1 MRVLVTGSS
10 GFTGKHLMRYLS
22 KYGHEV
28 HALTSN
34 LTDYNALKGEILEVK
49 PEAVIHLAG
58 IAAVGHENIDDFYNI
73 NILGTRNLLASL
85 AYSRHQILNVVVSS
99 SAHVYGNKGGGSL
112 SENSKIVPGNDYSV
126 SKYAMELMAGLWKED
141 LPITITRP
149 FNYTGKGQS
158 NHFIIPKI
166 VEHFRNR
173 KSSISLG
180 NIMLYREF
188 GDVRDVVEIYRRFI
202 EKPPVG
208 ETVNLCTSEPTRLRD
223 IIDICSNLTRH
234 EIEVKINQQFVRDN
248 EPEKLIGDD
257 SKLRELIPDL
267 KRKTLTETLS
277 WMLS

>member
-10 GFTGKHLMRYLS
+10 GFTGKHLLPYLN
-22 KYGHEV
+22 KFGHEV
-28 HALTSN
+28 HALTSD
-34 LTDYNALKGEILEVK
+34 LTDYNTLKDEVHQVK
-49 PEAVIHLAG
+49 PEAVLHLAG

-85 AYSRHQILNVVVSS
+85 AYREHHISSVIVSS

-126 SKYAMELMAGLWKED
+126 SKYAMELMAGLWKDD

-166 VEHFRNR
+166 VEHFRN
-173 KSSISLG
+173 KEDSVSLG
-180 NIMLYREF
+180 NTMLYREF
-188 GDVRDVVEIYRRFI
+188 GDVRDIIEIYRRFI
-202 EKPPVG
+202 EQPPVG
-208 ETVNLCTSEPTRLRD
+208 ETVNLCTSEPIRLRD
-223 IIDICSNLTRH
+223 IIEICTDITGH

-257 SKLRELIPDL
+257 SKLREIIPDL
-267 KRKTLTETLS
+267 KRKTLIETLS

>member
-10 GFTGKHLMRYLS
+10 GFTGKHLLPYLNEF
-22 KYGHEV
+22 GHEV
-28 HALTSN
+28 HALTSD
-34 LTDYNALKGEILEVK
+34 LTDYNTLKDEVQQVK

-85 AYSRHQILNVVVSS
+85 AYREHHISSVIVSS

-126 SKYAMELMAGLWKED
+126 SKYAMELMAGLWKDD

-166 VEHFRNR
+166 IEHFRN
-173 KSSISLG
+173 KEESISLG
-180 NIMLYREF
+180 NTMLYREF
-188 GDVRDVVEIYRRFI
+188 GDVRDIIEIYRRFI
-202 EKPPVG
+202 EKPPAG
-208 ETVNLCTSEPTRLRD
+208 QTVNLCTCEPIRLRD
-223 IIDICSNLTRH
+223 IIEICTDITGH

-257 SKLRELIPDL
+257 SKLREIIPDL
-267 KRKTLTETLS
+267 KRKTLIETLS